1 MFHMDTNR
9 IRYFCTIAEVGSLIK
24 AAEILN
30 ISHSGLS
37 KAITSLEE
45 ETKLKLFRPQ
55 GRGLEITEEGKWFY
69 QKSLEILKI
78 IDEVSVGIK
87 KESSVVRIGL
97 SEVLATTCASLIARE
112 LDQSISIIETDVG
125 EAEKKILSSELDFAY
140 VFSPSPVAGIE
151 YLQLGEVTFNSYAR
165 KNFIHGKS
173 SQTLYYT
180 TPATQFPYNPVGY
193 KIRDGWP
200 HDVPRALR
208 FSVSSFSI
216 ALDLLRS
223 GESAIYMPNFVANL
237 ENENTYNQNK
247 IVKIPEHKIA
257 ESKRKLLLV
266 KASKQDESKEMK
278 IVSKVLRKY
287 CCA

>member
-1 MFHMDTNR
+1 MDTNR

-37 KAITSLEE
+37 KAISSLEE

-78 IDEVSVGIK
+78 VNEVSIGLK
-87 KESSVVRIGL
+87 KESSIIRIGL

-112 LDQSISIIETDVG
+112 LDQGISIIETDVG
-125 EAEKKILSSELDFAY
+125 EAEKKILSSELDFAF

-151 YLQLGEVTFNSYAR
+151 YLELGEVIFNSYAR
-165 KNFIHGKS
+165 KNFITGKNP
-173 SQTLYYT
+173 LNLFYT
-180 TPATQFPYNPVGY
+180 IPATQFPFNPVGY

-200 HDVPRALR
+200 LDVPRVPR
-208 FSVSSFSI
+208 FSVSGFSI

-237 ENENTYNQNK
+237 ENEKISDQNK
-247 IVKIPEHKIA
+247 FIKIPDHKNA

-266 KASKQDESKEMK
+266 KSSKNDESKEMK
-278 IVSKVLRKY
+278 KVSKILRKH
-287 CCA
+287 CCL